1 VTKYFYDSLGHMTK
15 VGAGSSGTTD
25 PTEYFYSSTTG
36 LLTKVR
42 YTSGSNTYDADYEY
56 DGIARLTKITDWID
70 DTNWNG
76 YVDGLRY
83 GYDAAGQ
90 LTRITDY
97 DDSYLTYEYDDAG
110 LVTSM
115 TDYHG
120 NETTYTAANRL
131 STLTAPG
138 SRVWDYDYNA
148 IGQATPEIGDSH
160 LFLNIPA
167 PLPERFHPCR
177 GHVTMSPSNLPVV
190 RSQF

>member
-1 VTKYFYDSLGHMTK
+1 MTK

-97 DDSYLTYEYDDAG
+97 DDSYLTYEYDDVDDRLPRQRNYVHGREPPEHVDRAG
-110 LVTSM
+110 
-115 TDYHG
+115 
-120 NETTYTAANRL
+120 
-131 STLTAPG
+131 
-138 SRVWDYDYNA
+138 
-148 IGQATPEIGDSH
+148 
-160 LFLNIPA
+160 F
-167 PLPERFHPCR
+167 PCV
-177 GHVTMSPSNLPVV
+177 GL
-190 RSQF
+190 